1 MELSS
6 NRGMKKIWLI
16 SCVVAILSMFAAGM
30 LIPLYFGTNDDSY
43 VIQALSGNGGVAAKP
58 TPYIPFVNY
67 VLCWIFVRLYSA
79 FPWVPW
85 WVIFHFAALFITFS
99 VVGCIILAA
108 LLNTKLHERP
118 FICGLI
124 LFSLD
129 FGFGAFF
136 IGRLQFTSTA
146 SLLMATAILLS
157 CLHSQ
162 GYTHR
167 VCSSALAGII
177 SFIMGIIGFALRS
190 QSGFLG
196 LFFWG
201 LAIIA
206 LLSRGS
212 GNLKNR
218 LIEVRDACVPFL
230 CALIA
235 VAFLIAVD
243 DLAYSTS
250 PLNSSLEMDS
260 ALAEYTGYPHV
271 SYVQDPSRYQAV
283 GWDEEL
289 SKLADQWFLLDDR
302 ITTENLTEL
311 NEQNTA
317 AMDELVEHPWSTALS
332 RLHYISQPIPMCY
345 LALLLGVAVTAF
357 AFSTNRW
364 ERITAWVICGSVVL
378 LLGYLLLQ
386 GRLLE
391 RAAYAVTIPATA
403 ALLSIVLR
411 NVHAVKEKGQSV
423 LAPTIAFVIGVALL
437 TPLFYGAAAI
447 GRLAFG
453 LGVLY
458 CLAILVWSAFMY
470 RKGFSKK
477 WMTGIAA
484 ALAILLILSPGVVTL
499 KKLGVGSWEAK
510 HQEELL
516 ANTEAFFNY
525 VNEHP
530 DTLYIYAGCPM
541 TMQYVWQDAWPTN
554 QTGWGGWRWP
564 YEWFD
569 EAMCAAGFNGRPTS
583 EDFLDGDAMFVSSS
597 KSTCDLLLRYMRNTF
612 GEDVQMVQI
621 DEIAGGMK
629 VYQFVRSGEQ

>member
-1 MELSS
+1 
-6 NRGMKKIWLI
+6 
-16 SCVVAILSMFAAGM
+16 
-30 LIPLYFGTNDDSY
+30 
-43 VIQALSGNGGVAAKP
+43 
-58 TPYIPFVNY
+58 
-67 VLCWIFVRLYSA
+67 
-79 FPWVPW
+79 
-85 WVIFHFAALFITFS
+85 
-99 VVGCIILAA
+99 
-108 LLNTKLHERP
+108 
-118 FICGLI
+118 
-124 LFSLD
+124 
-129 FGFGAFF
+129 
-136 IGRLQFTSTA
+136 
-146 SLLMATAILLS
+146 
-157 CLHSQ
+157 
-162 GYTHR
+162 
-167 VCSSALAGII
+167 
-177 SFIMGIIGFALRS
+177 
-190 QSGFLG
+190 
-196 LFFWG
+196 
-201 LAIIA
+201 
-206 LLSRGS
+206 
-212 GNLKNR
+212 
-218 LIEVRDACVPFL
+218 
-230 CALIA
+230 
-235 VAFLIAVD
+235 
-243 DLAYSTS
+243 
-250 PLNSSLEMDS
+250 
-260 ALAEYTGYPHV
+260 
-271 SYVQDPSRYQAV
+271 
-283 GWDEEL
+283 
-289 SKLADQWFLLDDR
+289 
-302 ITTENLTEL
+302 
-311 NEQNTA
+311 
-317 AMDELVEHPWSTALS
+317 
-332 RLHYISQPIPMCY
+332 MCY

-597 KSTCDLLLRYMRNTF
+597 KSTCDLLLRYMRITF

>member
-1 MELSS
+1 MTSS
-6 NRGMKKIWLI
+6 NLKDGI
-16 SCVVAILSMFAAGM
+16 SLKHAWFASCGAAALAIIAAVT
-30 LIPLYFGTNDDSY
+30 LIPMYFGTNDDPY
-43 VIQALSGNGGVAAKP
+43 VIQVLSGGGGVASKP
-58 TPYIPFVNY
+58 LPFVPFINFG
-67 VLCWIFVRLYSA
+67 LCWIISSLYSVL
-79 FPWVPW
+79 PMIPW
-85 WVIFHFAALFITFS
+85 WIIFNLLSIFVSLSLINNAILMRIFKSTRGVRYLPTF
-99 VVGCIILAA
+99 
-108 LLNTKLHERP
+108 
-118 FICGLI
+118 
-124 LFSLD
+124 
-129 FGFGAFF
+129 FF
-136 IGRLQFTSTA
+136 ILIVNLGVSSYFVGRLQFTNT
-146 SLLMATAILLS
+146 
-157 CLHSQ
+157 
-162 GYTHR
+162 
-167 VCSSALAGII
+167 SALLVAAAIIATCSGLPQRKNKRGILILAGVVG
-177 SFIMGIIGFALRS
+177 MIGFALRT
-190 QSGFLG
+190 QSGLLG

-201 LAIIA
+201 ITAFCLIMQASGNVFERLKSVRDT
-206 LLSRGS
+206 LLS
-212 GNLKNR
+212 L
-218 LIEVRDACVPFL
+218 F
-230 CALIA
+230 IA
-235 VAFLIAVD
+235 VIGSLILILLNTV
-243 DLAYSTS
+243 AYS
-250 PLNSSLEMDS
+250 SSDLEASLKLQQAYGGFTD
-260 ALAEYTGYPHV
+260 YP
-271 SYVQDPSRYQAV
+271 YVAYSQDPSRYQAV

-289 SKLADQWFLLDDR
+289 TELVGQWFLMDDR

-317 AMDELVEHPWSTALS
+317 AIDELVEHPWSTVLS

-357 AFSTNRW
+357 AFSTSRW

-386 GRLLE
+386 GRLPE

-411 NVHAVKEKGQSV
+411 NAYAVKEKGHSV
-423 LAPTIAFVIGVALL
+423 LAPTIAFVIGVTLL

-458 CLAILVWSAFMY
+458 CLTILVWSAFMY

-477 WMTGIAA
+477 WMTGITA
-484 ALAILLILSPGVVTL
+484 ALAILLILSPGAVTL

-569 EAMCAAGFNGRPTS
+569 EAMRAAGFDGRPTS
-583 EDFLDGDAMFVSSS
+583 EDFLDGDAVFVSSS

-629 VYQFVRSGEQ
+629 VYQFVRAGEQ

>member
-1 MELSS
+1 MTS
-6 NRGMKKIWLI
+6 NNPKDSISLKHAWLA
-16 SCVVAILSMFAAGM
+16 SCGAAALAIIAAVT
-30 LIPLYFGTNDDSY
+30 LIPMYFGTNDDPY
-43 VIQALSGNGGVAAKP
+43 VIQALSGGGGVASKP
-58 TPYIPFVNY
+58 LPFVPFINFG
-67 VLCWIFVRLYSA
+67 LCWIISSLYSVL
-79 FPWVPW
+79 PMIPW
-85 WVIFHFAALFITFS
+85 WIIFNLLSIFVSLSLINNAILMRIFKSTRGVRYLPTF
-99 VVGCIILAA
+99 
-108 LLNTKLHERP
+108 
-118 FICGLI
+118 
-124 LFSLD
+124 
-129 FGFGAFF
+129 FF
-136 IGRLQFTSTA
+136 ILIVNLGVSSYFVGRLQFTNT
-146 SLLMATAILLS
+146 
-157 CLHSQ
+157 
-162 GYTHR
+162 
-167 VCSSALAGII
+167 SALLVAAAIIATCSGLPQRKNKRGILILAGVVG
-177 SFIMGIIGFALRS
+177 MIGFALRT
-190 QSGFLG
+190 QSGLLG

-201 LAIIA
+201 ITAFCLIMQASGNVFERLKSVRDT
-206 LLSRGS
+206 LLS
-212 GNLKNR
+212 L
-218 LIEVRDACVPFL
+218 F
-230 CALIA
+230 IA
-235 VAFLIAVD
+235 VIGSLILILLNTV
-243 DLAYSTS
+243 AYS
-250 PLNSSLEMDS
+250 SSDLEASLKLQQAYGGFTD
-260 ALAEYTGYPHV
+260 YP
-271 SYVQDPSRYQAV
+271 YVAYSQDPSRYQAV

-289 SKLADQWFLLDDR
+289 TELVGQWFLMDDR

-317 AMDELVEHPWSTALS
+317 AIDELVEHPWSTVLS

-357 AFSTNRW
+357 AFSTSRW

-386 GRLLE
+386 GRLPE

-411 NVHAVKEKGQSV
+411 NAYAVKEKGHSV
-423 LAPTIAFVIGVALL
+423 LAPTIAFVIGVTLL

-458 CLAILVWSAFMY
+458 CLTILVWSAFMY

-477 WMTGIAA
+477 WMTGITA
-484 ALAILLILSPGVVTL
+484 ALAILLILSPGAVTL

-569 EAMCAAGFNGRPTS
+569 EAMRAAGFDGRPTS
-583 EDFLDGDAMFVSSS
+583 EDFLDGDAVFVSSS

-629 VYQFVRSGEQ
+629 VYQFVRAGEQ

>member
-1 MELSS
+1 MTSS
-6 NRGMKKIWLI
+6 NLKDGI
-16 SCVVAILSMFAAGM
+16 SLKHAWFASCGAAALAIIAAVT
-30 LIPLYFGTNDDSY
+30 LIPMYFGTNDDPY
-43 VIQALSGNGGVAAKP
+43 VIQALSGGGGVASKP
-58 TPYIPFVNY
+58 LPFVPFINFG
-67 VLCWIFVRLYSA
+67 LCWIISSLYSVL
-79 FPWVPW
+79 PMIPW
-85 WVIFHFAALFITFS
+85 WIIFNLLSIFVSLSLINNAILMRIFKSTRGVRYLPTF
-99 VVGCIILAA
+99 
-108 LLNTKLHERP
+108 
-118 FICGLI
+118 
-124 LFSLD
+124 
-129 FGFGAFF
+129 FF
-136 IGRLQFTSTA
+136 ILIVNLGVSSYFVGRLQFTNT
-146 SLLMATAILLS
+146 
-157 CLHSQ
+157 
-162 GYTHR
+162 
-167 VCSSALAGII
+167 SALLVAAAIIATCSGLPQRKNKRGILILAGVVG
-177 SFIMGIIGFALRS
+177 MIGFALRT
-190 QSGFLG
+190 QSGLLG

-201 LAIIA
+201 ITAFCLIMQASGNVFERLKSVRDT
-206 LLSRGS
+206 LLS
-212 GNLKNR
+212 L
-218 LIEVRDACVPFL
+218 F
-230 CALIA
+230 IA
-235 VAFLIAVD
+235 VIGSLILILLNTV
-243 DLAYSTS
+243 AYS
-250 PLNSSLEMDS
+250 SSDLEASLKLQQAYGGFTD
-260 ALAEYTGYPHV
+260 YP
-271 SYVQDPSRYQAV
+271 YVAYSQDPSRYQAV

-289 SKLADQWFLLDDR
+289 TELVGQWFLMDDR

-317 AMDELVEHPWSTALS
+317 AIDELVEHPWSTVLS

-357 AFSTNRW
+357 AFSTSRW

-386 GRLLE
+386 GRLPE

-411 NVHAVKEKGQSV
+411 NAYAVKEKGHSV
-423 LAPTIAFVIGVALL
+423 LAPTIAFVIGVTLL

-458 CLAILVWSAFMY
+458 CLTILVWSAFMY

-477 WMTGIAA
+477 WMTGITA
-484 ALAILLILSPGVVTL
+484 ALAILLILSPGAVTL

-569 EAMCAAGFNGRPTS
+569 EAMRAAGFDGRPTS
-583 EDFLDGDAMFVSSS
+583 EDFLDGDAVFVSSS

-629 VYQFVRSGEQ
+629 VYQFVRAGEQ

>member
-1 MELSS
+1 MTSS
-6 NRGMKKIWLI
+6 NLKDGI
-16 SCVVAILSMFAAGM
+16 SLKHAWFASCGAAALAIIAAVT
-30 LIPLYFGTNDDSY
+30 LIPMYFGTNDDPY
-43 VIQALSGNGGVAAKP
+43 VIQVLSGGGGVASKP
-58 TPYIPFVNY
+58 LPFVPFINFG
-67 VLCWIFVRLYSA
+67 LCWIISSLYSVL
-79 FPWVPW
+79 PMIPW
-85 WVIFHFAALFITFS
+85 WIIFNLLSIFVSLSLINNAILMRIFKSTRGVRYLPTF
-99 VVGCIILAA
+99 
-108 LLNTKLHERP
+108 
-118 FICGLI
+118 
-124 LFSLD
+124 
-129 FGFGAFF
+129 FF
-136 IGRLQFTSTA
+136 ILIVDLGVSSYFVGRLQFTNT
-146 SLLMATAILLS
+146 
-157 CLHSQ
+157 
-162 GYTHR
+162 
-167 VCSSALAGII
+167 SALLVAAAIIATCSGLPQRKNKRGILILAGVVG
-177 SFIMGIIGFALRS
+177 MIGFALRT
-190 QSGFLG
+190 QSGLLG

-201 LAIIA
+201 ITAFCLIMQASGNVFERLKSVRDT
-206 LLSRGS
+206 LLS
-212 GNLKNR
+212 L
-218 LIEVRDACVPFL
+218 F
-230 CALIA
+230 IA
-235 VAFLIAVD
+235 VIGSLILILLNTV
-243 DLAYSTS
+243 AYS
-250 PLNSSLEMDS
+250 SSDLEASLKLQQAYGGFTD
-260 ALAEYTGYPHV
+260 YP
-271 SYVQDPSRYQAV
+271 YVAYSQDPSRYQAV

-289 SKLADQWFLLDDR
+289 TELVGQWFLMDDR
-302 ITTENLTEL
+302 ITTENLAEL

-317 AMDELVEHPWSTALS
+317 AIDELVEHPWSTVLS

-357 AFSTNRW
+357 AFSTSRW

-386 GRLLE
+386 GRLPE

-411 NVHAVKEKGQSV
+411 NAYAVKEKGHSV
-423 LAPTIAFVIGVALL
+423 LAPTIAFVIGVTLL

-458 CLAILVWSAFMY
+458 CLTILVWSAFMY

-477 WMTGIAA
+477 WMTGITA
-484 ALAILLILSPGVVTL
+484 ALAILLILSPGAVTL

-569 EAMCAAGFNGRPTS
+569 EAMRAAGFDGRPTS
-583 EDFLDGDAMFVSSS
+583 EDFLDGDAVFVSSS

-629 VYQFVRSGEQ
+629 VYQFVRAGEQ

>member
-1 MELSS
+1 MTSS
-6 NRGMKKIWLI
+6 NLKDGI
-16 SCVVAILSMFAAGM
+16 SLKHAWFASCGAAALAIIAAVT
-30 LIPLYFGTNDDSY
+30 LIPMYFGTNDDPY
-43 VIQALSGNGGVAAKP
+43 VIQVLSGGGGVASKP
-58 TPYIPFVNY
+58 LPFVPFINFG
-67 VLCWIFVRLYSA
+67 LCWIISSLYSVL
-79 FPWVPW
+79 PMIPW
-85 WVIFHFAALFITFS
+85 WIIFNLLSIFVSLSLINNAILMRIFKSTRGVRYLPTF
-99 VVGCIILAA
+99 
-108 LLNTKLHERP
+108 
-118 FICGLI
+118 
-124 LFSLD
+124 
-129 FGFGAFF
+129 FF
-136 IGRLQFTSTA
+136 ILIVNLGVSSYFVGRLQFTNT
-146 SLLMATAILLS
+146 
-157 CLHSQ
+157 
-162 GYTHR
+162 
-167 VCSSALAGII
+167 SALLVAAAIIATCSGLPQRKNKRGILILAGVVG
-177 SFIMGIIGFALRS
+177 MIGFALRT
-190 QSGFLG
+190 QSGLLG

-201 LAIIA
+201 ITAFCLIMQASGNVFERLKSVRDT
-206 LLSRGS
+206 LLS
-212 GNLKNR
+212 L
-218 LIEVRDACVPFL
+218 F
-230 CALIA
+230 IA
-235 VAFLIAVD
+235 VIGSLILILLNTV
-243 DLAYSTS
+243 AYS
-250 PLNSSLEMDS
+250 SSDLEASLKLQQAYGGFTD
-260 ALAEYTGYPHV
+260 YP
-271 SYVQDPSRYQAV
+271 YVAYSQDPSRYQAV

-289 SKLADQWFLLDDR
+289 TELVGQWFLMDDR

-317 AMDELVEHPWSTALS
+317 AIDELVEHPWSTVLS
-332 RLHYISQPIPMCY
+332 RLHYISPPIPMCY

-357 AFSTNRW
+357 AFSTSRW

-386 GRLLE
+386 GRLPE

-411 NVHAVKEKGQSV
+411 NAYAVKEKGHSV
-423 LAPTIAFVIGVALL
+423 LAPTIAFVIGVTLL

-458 CLAILVWSAFMY
+458 CLTILVWSAFMY

-477 WMTGIAA
+477 WMTGITA
-484 ALAILLILSPGVVTL
+484 ALAILLILSPGAVTL

-569 EAMCAAGFNGRPTS
+569 EAMRAAGFDGRPTS
-583 EDFLDGDAMFVSSS
+583 EDFLDGDAVFVSSS

-629 VYQFVRSGEQ
+629 VYQFVRAGEQ

>member
-1 MELSS
+1 MTSS
-6 NRGMKKIWLI
+6 NLKDGI
-16 SCVVAILSMFAAGM
+16 SLKHAWFASCGAAALAIIAAVT
-30 LIPLYFGTNDDSY
+30 LIPMYFGTNDDPY
-43 VIQALSGNGGVAAKP
+43 VIQVLSGGGGVASKP
-58 TPYIPFVNY
+58 LPFVPFINFG
-67 VLCWIFVRLYSA
+67 LCWIISSLYSVL
-79 FPWVPW
+79 PMIPW
-85 WVIFHFAALFITFS
+85 WIIFNLLSIFVSLSLINNAILMRIFKSTRGVRYLPTF
-99 VVGCIILAA
+99 
-108 LLNTKLHERP
+108 
-118 FICGLI
+118 
-124 LFSLD
+124 
-129 FGFGAFF
+129 FF
-136 IGRLQFTSTA
+136 ILIVNLGVSSYFVGRLQFTNT
-146 SLLMATAILLS
+146 
-157 CLHSQ
+157 
-162 GYTHR
+162 
-167 VCSSALAGII
+167 SALLVAAAIIATCSGLPQRKNKRGILILAGVVG
-177 SFIMGIIGFALRS
+177 MIGFALRT
-190 QSGFLG
+190 QSGLLG

-201 LAIIA
+201 ITAFCLIMQASGNVFERLKSVRDT
-206 LLSRGS
+206 LLS
-212 GNLKNR
+212 L
-218 LIEVRDACVPFL
+218 F
-230 CALIA
+230 IA
-235 VAFLIAVD
+235 VIGSLILILLNTV
-243 DLAYSTS
+243 AYS
-250 PLNSSLEMDS
+250 SSDLEASLKLQQAYGGFTD
-260 ALAEYTGYPHV
+260 YP
-271 SYVQDPSRYQAV
+271 YVAYSQDPSRYQAV

-289 SKLADQWFLLDDR
+289 TELVGQWFLMDDR

-317 AMDELVEHPWSTALS
+317 AIDELVEHPWSTVLS

-357 AFSTNRW
+357 AFSTSRW

-386 GRLLE
+386 GRLPE

-411 NVHAVKEKGQSV
+411 NAYAVKEKGHSV
-423 LAPTIAFVIGVALL
+423 LSPTIAFVIGVTLL

-458 CLAILVWSAFMY
+458 CLTILVWSAFMY

-477 WMTGIAA
+477 WMTGITA
-484 ALAILLILSPGVVTL
+484 ALAILLILSPGAVTL

-569 EAMCAAGFNGRPTS
+569 EAMRAAGFDGRPTS
-583 EDFLDGDAMFVSSS
+583 EDFLDGDAVFVSSS

-629 VYQFVRSGEQ
+629 VYQFVRAGEQ

>member
-1 MELSS
+1 MTSS
-6 NRGMKKIWLI
+6 NLKDGISLKHAWLA
-16 SCVVAILSMFAAGM
+16 SCGAAALAIIAAGT
-30 LIPLYFGTNDDSY
+30 LIPMYFGTNDDPY
-43 VIQALSGNGGVAAKP
+43 VIQVLSGGGGVASKP
-58 TPYIPFVNY
+58 LPFVPFINFG
-67 VLCWIFVRLYSA
+67 LCWIISSLYSVL
-79 FPWVPW
+79 PMIPW
-85 WVIFHFAALFITFS
+85 WIIFNLLSIFVALSLINNAILMRIFRGARSVWYLSSFLFI
-99 VVGCIILAA
+99 
-108 LLNTKLHERP
+108 
-118 FICGLI
+118 
-124 LFSLD
+124 LFVNLGVSSY
-129 FGFGAFF
+129 FV
-136 IGRLQFTSTA
+136 GRLQFTNT
-146 SLLMATAILLS
+146 
-157 CLHSQ
+157 
-162 GYTHR
+162 
-167 VCSSALAGII
+167 SALLVAAAIVATCSGLPERKNKRGILILAGVVG
-177 SFIMGIIGFALRS
+177 MIGFALRA
-190 QSGFLG
+190 QSGLLG

-201 LAIIA
+201 ITAFCLIMQAPGNVFERLKGIRDT
-206 LLSRGS
+206 LLP
-212 GNLKNR
+212 L
-218 LIEVRDACVPFL
+218 F
-230 CALIA
+230 IA
-235 VAFLIAVD
+235 VIGSLILILLNTA
-243 DLAYSTS
+243 AYS
-250 PLNSSLEMDS
+250 SSDLEASLKLQQAYGGFTD
-260 ALAEYTGYPHV
+260 YP
-271 SYVQDPSRYQAV
+271 YVAYSKDPSRYQAV

-289 SKLADQWFLLDDR
+289 TELVGQWFLLDDR

-317 AMDELVEHPWSTALS
+317 AMDELVEHPLSTVLS

-357 AFSTNRW
+357 SFSINRW
-364 ERITAWVICGSVVL
+364 DRITAWVVCGSVVL

-386 GRLLE
+386 GRLPE

-411 NVHAVKEKGQSV
+411 NTHTVKRKGHSV

-437 TPLFYGAAAI
+437 IPLFYGAAAI

-458 CLAILVWSAFMY
+458 CLAILMWSASMY
-470 RKGFSKK
+470 RKDLPKR
-477 WMTGIAA
+477 WMTGITAT
-484 ALAILLILSPGVVTL
+484 LAVLLVLSPGVVTF

-530 DTLYIYAGCPM
+530 NTLYIYAGCPM
-541 TMQYVWQDAWPTN
+541 TMQYVWQGAWPIN

-569 EAMCAAGFNGRPTS
+569 EAMRAAGFNGRPTS
-583 EDFLDGDAMFVSSS
+583 EDFLDGDAVFVSSS

-629 VYQFVRSGEQ
+629 VYQFVKAGEQ

>member
-1 MELSS
+1 MTSS
-6 NRGMKKIWLI
+6 NLKDGI
-16 SCVVAILSMFAAGM
+16 SLKHAWFASCGAAALAIIAAVT
-30 LIPLYFGTNDDSY
+30 LIPMYFGTNDDPY
-43 VIQALSGNGGVAAKP
+43 VIQVLSGGGGVASKP
-58 TPYIPFVNY
+58 LPFVPFINFG
-67 VLCWIFVRLYSA
+67 LCWIISSLYSVL
-79 FPWVPW
+79 PMIPW
-85 WVIFHFAALFITFS
+85 WIIFNLLSIFVSLSLINNAILMRIFKSTRGVRYLPTF
-99 VVGCIILAA
+99 
-108 LLNTKLHERP
+108 
-118 FICGLI
+118 
-124 LFSLD
+124 
-129 FGFGAFF
+129 FF
-136 IGRLQFTSTA
+136 ILIVNLGVSSYFVGRLQFTNT
-146 SLLMATAILLS
+146 
-157 CLHSQ
+157 
-162 GYTHR
+162 
-167 VCSSALAGII
+167 SALLVAAAIIATCSGLPQRKNKRGILILAGVVG
-177 SFIMGIIGFALRS
+177 MIGFALRT
-190 QSGFLG
+190 QSGLLG

-201 LAIIA
+201 ITAFCLIMQASGNVFERLKSVRDT
-206 LLSRGS
+206 LLS
-212 GNLKNR
+212 L
-218 LIEVRDACVPFL
+218 F
-230 CALIA
+230 IA
-235 VAFLIAVD
+235 VIGSLILILLNTV
-243 DLAYSTS
+243 AYS
-250 PLNSSLEMDS
+250 SSDLEASLKLQQAYGGFTD
-260 ALAEYTGYPHV
+260 YP
-271 SYVQDPSRYQAV
+271 YVAYSQDPSRYQAV

-289 SKLADQWFLLDDR
+289 TELVGQWFLMDDR

-317 AMDELVEHPWSTALS
+317 AIDELVEHPWSTVLS

-345 LALLLGVAVTAF
+345 LAVLLGVAVTAF
-357 AFSTNRW
+357 AFSTSRW

-386 GRLLE
+386 GRLPE

-411 NVHAVKEKGQSV
+411 NAYAVKEKGHSV
-423 LAPTIAFVIGVALL
+423 LAPTIAFVIGVTLL

-458 CLAILVWSAFMY
+458 CLTILVWSAFMY

-477 WMTGIAA
+477 WMTGITA
-484 ALAILLILSPGVVTL
+484 ALAILLILSPGAVTL

-569 EAMCAAGFNGRPTS
+569 EAMRAAGFDGRPTS
-583 EDFLDGDAMFVSSS
+583 EDFLDGDAVFVSSS

-629 VYQFVRSGEQ
+629 VYQFVRAGEQ

>member
-1 MELSS
+1 MTSS
-6 NRGMKKIWLI
+6 NLKDGISFKHAWLA
-16 SCVVAILSMFAAGM
+16 SCGAAALAIIVAGT
-30 LIPLYFGTNDDSY
+30 LIPMYFGTNDDPY
-43 VIQALSGNGGVAAKP
+43 VIQVLSGGGGVASKP
-58 TPYIPFVNY
+58 LPFVPFINFG
-67 VLCWIFVRLYSA
+67 LCWIISSLYSVL
-79 FPWVPW
+79 PMIPW
-85 WVIFHFAALFITFS
+85 WIIFNLLSIFVSLSLINNAILMRIFKSTRGIRYLPTF
-99 VVGCIILAA
+99 
-108 LLNTKLHERP
+108 
-118 FICGLI
+118 
-124 LFSLD
+124 
-129 FGFGAFF
+129 FF
-136 IGRLQFTSTA
+136 ILIVNLGVSSYFVGRLQFTNT
-146 SLLMATAILLS
+146 
-157 CLHSQ
+157 
-162 GYTHR
+162 
-167 VCSSALAGII
+167 SALLVAAAIIATCSGLPQRENKRGILILAGVV
-177 SFIMGIIGFALRS
+177 GTIGFALRA
-190 QSGFLG
+190 QSGLLG

-201 LAIIA
+201 ITAFCLIMQA
-206 LLSRGS
+206 S
-212 GNLKNR
+212 GNVFERLKS
-218 LIEVRDACVPFL
+218 VRDTLLPLF
-230 CALIA
+230 IA
-235 VAFLIAVD
+235 VIGSLILILLNTV
-243 DLAYSTS
+243 AYS
-250 PLNSSLEMDS
+250 SSDLEASLKLQQAYGGFTD
-260 ALAEYTGYPHV
+260 YP
-271 SYVQDPSRYQAV
+271 YVAYSQDPSRYQAV

-289 SKLADQWFLLDDR
+289 TELVGQWFLMDDR

-317 AMDELVEHPWSTALS
+317 AIDELVEHPWSTVLS

-357 AFSTNRW
+357 AFSTSRW

-386 GRLLE
+386 GRLPE

-411 NVHAVKEKGQSV
+411 NAYAVKEKGHSV
-423 LAPTIAFVIGVALL
+423 LSPTIAFVIGVTLL

-458 CLAILVWSAFMY
+458 CLTILVWSAFMY

-477 WMTGIAA
+477 WMTGITA
-484 ALAILLILSPGVVTL
+484 ALAILLILSPGAVTL

-569 EAMCAAGFNGRPTS
+569 EAMRAAGFDGRPTS
-583 EDFLDGDAMFVSSS
+583 EDFLDGDAVFVSSS

-629 VYQFVRSGEQ
+629 VYQFVRAGEQ